1 MVNVHWFQI
10 YYFSTYP
17 VRFSPFACLRLY
29 GDYESLND
37 GRSADALVDFTG
49 GVAEKLVLTRLDLND
64 TKIVDQLFYK
74 LKESCDNSALMN
86 CNIEVRSLYRNY
98 DFMITCEWLSF

>member
-1 MVNVHWFQI
+1 MHIV
-10 YYFSTYP
+10 FSTKYSLFFP
-17 VRFSPFACLRLY
+17 PFAYRRLY

-74 LKESCDNSALMN
+74 LKESCENSALMN
-86 CNIEVRSLYRNY
+86 CNIEVSPLYHY
-98 DFMITCEWLSF
+98 DYLILF

>member
-1 MVNVHWFQI
+1 M
-10 YYFSTYP
+10 
-17 VRFSPFACLRLY
+17 
-29 GDYESLND
+29 ND

-86 CNIEVRSLYRNY
+86 CNIEVRLLYHMILGLSLKKMYINY
-98 DFMITCEWLSF
+98 NLRAKKIS

>member
-1 MVNVHWFQI
+1 M
-10 YYFSTYP
+10 
-17 VRFSPFACLRLY
+17 
-29 GDYESLND
+29 ND

-86 CNIEVRSLYRNY
+86 CNIEVRSLYRGY
-98 DFMITCEWLSF
+98 DFMITCERLSF